1 MKMIRSLACATLAT
15 ALLAAIPALA
25 QTSSTMTGMD
35 CAEASMKA
43 ANDSMMKMTDAGK
56 KMAVMKE
63 MDMAKDMM
71 AKKDEKGCSAQL
83 HKAMGMMTNMDMKG
97 MDMKGMD
104 MKMMAPDLSD
114 SASTKGYKAAMM
126 KMMDGMPMMKFT
138 GDADLDFMIH
148 MRPHHQLAVD
158 MAKVDLAN
166 GKDAEVKKLAQDI
179 ITAQEKE
186 IAVIDAWLKAKGK

>member
-1 MKMIRSLACATLAT
+1 MKMIHPLAYAALAT
-15 ALLAAIPALA
+15 ALLATVPAFT
-25 QTSSTMTGMD
+25 QTSGTMTSMN
-35 CAEASMKA
+35 CSEASMKTA
-43 ANDSMMKMTDAGK
+43 SDSMMKMTDASK
-56 KMAVMKE
+56 KMAVMKA

-71 AKKDEKGCSAQL
+71 AKKDEKGCNAQME
-83 HKAMGMMTNMDMKG
+83 KAMGMMAG
-97 MDMKGMD
+97 MDMKPGMD
-104 MKMMAPDLSD
+104 MKMMTPDPSD

-186 IAVIDAWLKAKGK
+186 IGTINAWLKAKGK

>member
-1 MKMIRSLACATLAT
+1 MKMIHPLACTALAT
-15 ALLAAIPALA
+15 ALLAAVPAFA
-25 QTSSTMTGMD
+25 QTSGTMTSMN
-35 CAEASMKA
+35 CSEASMKA
-43 ANDSMMKMTDAGK
+43 ANDSMMKMTDANK

-71 AKKDEKGCSAQL
+71 AKRDEKGCNAQME
-83 HKAMGMMTNMDMKG
+83 KAMGMMTNTDMKP
-97 MDMKGMD
+97 GMD
-104 MKMMAPDLSD
+104 MKMMAPDPSD

-126 KMMDGMPMMKFT
+126 KVMDGMPMMKFT